1 MADIRIKD
9 LATLESASLTGDVF
23 VIDGTTGTRKL
34 SAFSPSF
41 GGNATVTGT
50 LTVSGKA
57 ASSGYVYAG
66 GTLSAFESA
75 AGLYSYYSGGGVI
88 GAYSDSS
95 GTRAAMTIDGT
106 TLSLRPNGVTAD
118 RLLIDSNGITAK
130 AVTVSGTTAST
141 STSSGALVVGN
152 GTSGGLGVGG
162 AINAGGNIVLYPA
175 SVAASGEVGNLRIAD
190 SSNTNRKLFFG
201 LDNTVS
207 PNGVGYIQST
217 LTGTTTIPLQ
227 LQPLGGSLSV
237 GNSGTVVTL
246 NGTTASTSTSTG
258 ALVVSGGVGVAGA
271 IVAGSFIR
279 SAGANNISLGA
290 DAGKN
295 RIDAGGATDTPVRAL
310 GTADALTG
318 IEMRLL
324 GIIDGTSAPAAT
336 AGYAKLYVDSAD
348 GDLKVI
354 FGDGTVKTIATD
366 N

>member
-75 AGLYSYYSGGGVI
+75 AGIYSYYSGGGVI

-141 STSSGALVVGN
+141 STSSGALVV
-152 GTSGGLGVGG
+152 
-162 AINAGGNIVLYPA
+162 
-175 SVAASGEVGNLRIAD
+175 
-190 SSNTNRKLFFG
+190 
-201 LDNTVS
+201 
-207 PNGVGYIQST
+207 
-217 LTGTTTIPLQ
+217 
-227 LQPLGGSLSV
+227 
-237 GNSGTVVTL
+237 
-246 NGTTASTSTSTG
+246 
-258 ALVVSGGVGVAGA
+258 SGGVGVAGA
-271 IVAGSFIR
+271 VNAGTFY
-279 SAGANNISLGA
+279 GL
-290 DAGKN
+290 
-295 RIDAGGATDTPVRAL
+295 V
-310 GTADALTG
+310 
-318 IEMRLL
+318 
-324 GIIDGTSAPAAT
+324 DGVTAPAT
-336 AGYAKLYVDSAD
+336 ESGYARIYVDSAD
-348 GDLKVI
+348 GDLKAK

-366 N
+366 S